1 MQVVDANLVR
11 SRFSLGGHPQVV
23 EMICPHCLREAT
35 FNIRR
40 WTEHAG
46 RIAATETPCP
56 RCNIDV
62 LFMNLMSTVDSPGET
77 TLYAHPDPVGR
88 TPMEGTHFLESLSAP
103 LGRTYDMALKH
114 YNQGDWGSAALLVR
128 HLLEGLATRLLTDTY
143 PDAPLPRQLETLTQG
158 VDLHAP
164 LEDIAE
170 MLAPEGVFGKQLQD
184 PTSIGQNAAEQMLE
198 LTEQLLSYM
207 VVLPG
212 AMAELKDRIATA
224 PVPLRR
230 GIGMPTPTAV
240 PTPTFS
246 ATAG

>member
-62 LFMNLMSTVDSPGET
+62 LFMNLVSTVDSPGET

-88 TPMEGTHFLESLSAP
+88 TPMEGTTRSEERRVGKECVSTCRSRWSP
-103 LGRTYDMALKH
+103 
-114 YNQGDWGSAALLVR
+114 YN
-128 HLLEGLATRLLTDTY
+128 
-143 PDAPLPRQLETLTQG
+143 
-158 VDLHAP
+158 
-164 LEDIAE
+164 
-170 MLAPEGVFGKQLQD
+170 
-184 PTSIGQNAAEQMLE
+184 
-198 LTEQLLSYM
+198 
-207 VVLPG
+207 
-212 AMAELKDRIATA
+212 
-224 PVPLRR
+224 
-230 GIGMPTPTAV
+230 
-240 PTPTFS
+240 
-246 ATAG
+246 